1 MKHIPPARTPINF
14 TYSPQL
20 HLLYCEQ
27 RSLLSKWR
35 AQNIRGGFWRLY
47 WNDRPGAFLY
57 SATARYSI
65 EPGTCTL
72 VAPNTIL
79 SSDLAAPTAHFH
91 AHFTAG
97 LPYALLHSCVHQ
109 FPVQS
114 WQIAIMR
121 KYYPH
126 YPTSGNTPRQDDP
139 WRVAAVMTLCWHALL
154 TLPQHLSHLM
164 EIEPRLNL
172 LLRWWEA
179 QGWTN
184 LPNSALARQIGMEKT
199 AFCRYFHR
207 LLGQPP
213 HIYGLHKRL
222 DRASIMLRY
231 STSGIKEIAAAAGFC
246 DHYHFSRTFKRV
258 YKINPSVFRR
268 PAGVLSEN

>member
-1 MKHIPPARTPINF
+1 MKHIPTVVRTPINF

-20 HLLYCEQ
+20 HLMYCDQ
-27 RSLLSKWR
+27 RAVLSKWR
-35 AQNIRGGFWRLY
+35 AKNVLVGFWRLY

-57 SATARYSI
+57 SDTARYAI
-65 EPGTCTL
+65 TPDTFTL
-72 VAPNTIL
+72 VAPNTPL
-79 SSDLAAPTAHFH
+79 SYDLAAPTAHFH

-97 LPYALLHSCVHQ
+97 LPYALLHSYVHQ
-109 FPVQS
+109 FPAQS

-121 KYYPH
+121 QYYPH
-126 YPTSGNTPRQDDP
+126 HQTNRNIPHQDDP

-154 TLPQHLSHLM
+154 TLPKHLLKLM
-164 EIEPRLNL
+164 EVEPRLNL

-179 QGWTN
+179 QNWTN
-184 LPNSALARQIGMEKT
+184 LSNSVLAQQIGMEKT

-207 LLGQPP
+207 RLGQPP

-231 STSGIKEIAAAAGFC
+231 STASIEIADATDFATATAFQ
-246 DHYHFSRTFKRV
+246 RTKQVF
-258 YKINPSVFRR
+258 KINPS
-268 PAGVLSEN
+268 LSPSS